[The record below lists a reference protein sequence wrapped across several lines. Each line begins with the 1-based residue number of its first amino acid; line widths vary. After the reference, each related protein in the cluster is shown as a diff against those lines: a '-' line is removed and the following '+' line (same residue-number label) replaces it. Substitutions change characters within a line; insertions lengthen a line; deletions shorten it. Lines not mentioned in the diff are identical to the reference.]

1 MSTIWVA
8 VALGL
13 KKYVSGNRKPSS
25 DVSAGMPASTV
36 FWRWP
41 TIAAFMNSSAEIEGN
56 ALFTAAAVSL
66 NRQPSM
72 IRSTACSLGA
82 FSNTRARSRGVSA
95 AEIVYVP
102 DWSDVSRPVS
112 YSR

>member
-1 MSTIWVA
+1 M
-8 VALGL
+8 
-13 KKYVSGNRKPSS
+13 K
-25 DVSAGMPASTV
+25 
-36 FWRWP
+36 
-41 TIAAFMNSSAEIEGN
+41 SSAEIEGN

-66 NRQPSM
+66 SRQPSM

-82 FSNTRARSRGVSA
+82 FSKTRASSRGVSA

-112 YSR
+112 YRR